1 MNREGWALTLLEVE
15 GLSVSYLTREGEVKA
30 LEGLSLDVGEGE
42 SVALVGESGCGKS
55 TLAYTV
61 MRLLPS
67 NAVVKAGAVKLDGLD
82 ILNLDEEEFRSQV
95 RWKKVA
101 YIPQGSFNALNPVLK
116 ISDQIAETILTHE
129 HVGVEEAH
137 REAKSLLNLVGIPEA
152 LVDAYPHQLSGGMRQ
167 RTVMAMA
174 LACHPRLLIADEPTT
189 ALDVVVQAQVM
200 SVLKSMTRSLK
211 LSLMLITHDIAL
223 AASVCEKVAV
233 MYAGNIVETQPT
245 EDFVKKPL
253 HPYSRLL
260 MDAVPHI
267 HGPKRRLTTIPGD
280 PPDMRSPPPG
290 CRFHPRCPWVHSTC
304 RTVKP
309 PLNPSGGGGQVACH
323 RPLSRGD

>member
-1 MNREGWALTLLEVE
+1 MLEVE

-30 LEGLSLDVGEGE
+30 LEEVSLSVGEGE

-67 NAVVKAGAVKLDGLD
+67 NAVVKVGSVKLDGVD
-82 ILNLDEEEFRSQV
+82 VLNIAEEEFRSKF

-129 HVGVEEAH
+129 HLVAEEAH
-137 REAKSLLNLVGIPEA
+137 LKAKGLLKLVEIPEA
-152 LVDAYPHQLSGGMRQ
+152 LADAYPHQLSGGMRQ

-174 LACHPRLLIADEPTT
+174 LTCHPRLLIADEPTT

-200 SVLKSMTRSLK
+200 SVLKSMAKNLK

-223 AASVCEKVAV
+223 AASTCEKITV

-260 MDAVPHI
+260 MDTIPHI

-280 PPDMRSPPPG
+280 PPDMRNPPQG
-290 CRFHPRCPWVHSTC
+290 CRFHPRCPWVQSEC
-304 RTVKP
+304 QRVKP
-309 PLNPSGGGGQVACH
+309 PLNTLGKRAQVACH
-323 RPLSRGD
+323 HPLSRGDKQRRS